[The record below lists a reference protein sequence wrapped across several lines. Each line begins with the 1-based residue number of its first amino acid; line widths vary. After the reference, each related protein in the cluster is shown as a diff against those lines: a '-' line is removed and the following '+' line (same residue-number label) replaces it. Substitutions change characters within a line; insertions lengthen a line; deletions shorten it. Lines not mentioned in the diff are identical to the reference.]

1 MIPSLSA
8 ENPGRGDRI
17 LSETG
22 TPRPPLNRLRLAKLR
37 RANREP
43 RRRAPRPAPRIPH
56 PEPVIFHPGG
66 RYTLGDQMEAHGNT
80 AASDTR
86 DLFREHGGAVY
97 RFALVL
103 VRHHQDAEDVVQET
117 FMKLLQHLS
126 SGGNTANLRG
136 WLFTVAAHAA
146 RDRQRRR
153 MRWLPWTTRAEP
165 AVDPAALPDED
176 GRYKALREALRGLSH
191 RDRLLLA
198 LRAQGL
204 TYREIAAAADIRE
217 SSVEPTPRACDRAVE
232 QRHGGIQNRGR
243 L

>member
-1 MIPSLSA
+1 
-8 ENPGRGDRI
+8 
-17 LSETG
+17 
-22 TPRPPLNRLRLAKLR
+22 
-37 RANREP
+37 
-43 RRRAPRPAPRIPH
+43 
-56 PEPVIFHPGG
+56 
-66 RYTLGDQMEAHGNT
+66 MEAHGNT

-126 SGGNTANLRG
+126 SAGNTANLRG

-217 SSVEPTPRACDRAVE
+217 SSVSQLLARATERWSRGTAEFRTGDRYEPSYDRA
-232 QRHGGIQNRGR
+232 NPGR
-243 L
+243 R